1 MTVPPDIIGR
11 VVHATR
17 AIAIRE
23 QGPPVEQTVAD
34 LWRTAL
40 GLDIPLITLASPSHP
55 PGQSADSGPSGQ
67 AILRIH
73 AGEEGEGDPVCTF
86 RMTPDG
92 AGELRSSHPRTLYFF
107 ADMLLRRLPGLTAK
121 DCEAGIVWKPTFPWL
136 RNLSDHLVGSL
147 RGARH
152 FSAEEYCRQIAGQ
165 GFTHVTI
172 NGLGVPRPFE
182 SGPPGDTYFWFYD
195 YSPDL
200 DQFVDSDLIRGYYP
214 ADYLSANLATL
225 KRHAEH
231 ARRFGLVPGLHINSP
246 RSMPEEFWN
255 RNGYLRGARVDH
267 PRETFR
273 PRYTLAM
280 AHPIVQNHYRTLL
293 QAILREV
300 PDLGFI
306 HIWTN
311 DSGSGFEFVSSLYA
325 GRNGGPYL
333 LREWKDHDEIARAAA
348 RNVLTYYGL
357 LREEGQR
364 VNPAFRVVCD
374 LAPFF
379 VERPYIIPGLGNG
392 LDAGAFGSFE
402 EHGTAGEVQA
412 LASTGAT
419 VHGKIDVNSVII
431 NGLPYPGLVY
441 DRVMS
446 AARGVTGAILC
457 GGTPVTLAPYDCN
470 GEVVRALQADPNAL
484 LQEILL
490 EAATRWA
497 GAEHASRLVALWML
511 SDEAM
516 RAYPSDIPMS
526 TFAFPWFRLWV
537 RPFVPDIDAIS
548 EQDRAYYERF
558 LLATFNNPARIDL
571 NADMLWRYQ
580 TVAGA
585 AERKTRIDTGVLP
598 PLENA
603 LRTLEELGR
612 TLPAGHQAAPVFDD
626 LRDRLLAT
634 RAYLRTMR
642 NTMAWTEAVHGY
654 REAATTGEQER
665 CRCLCSA
672 MVEDELDNARDLLAL
687 WKRTTRDLFAV
698 SVCGE
703 TLHIYGDNFGDLVER
718 KIALM
723 EQHRD
728 DEPGVDN
735 DYMWRK
741 QIG

>member
-1 MTVPPDIIGR
+1 MTLPPDITGR
-11 VVHATR
+11 VVCATR

-23 QGPPVEQTVAD
+23 QGPPVERTVAD

-40 GLDIPLITLASPSHP
+40 GLDIPLITVAPTSHP
-55 PGQSADSGPSGQ
+55 AGSSSSSDPAGQ

-73 AGEEGEGDPVCTF
+73 GGEEGDGDPVCSF
-86 RMTPDG
+86 RMTADG

-107 ADMLLRRLPGLTAK
+107 ACMLLRRLAGLTAQECK
-121 DCEAGIVWKPTFPWL
+121 AGIVWKPTFPWL

-147 RGARH
+147 RVARH
-152 FSAEEYCRQIAGQ
+152 FSTEEYCKQIAQQ

-214 ADYLSANLATL
+214 ADYLSANLAALT
-225 KRHAEH
+225 RRAEL

-280 AHPIVQNHYRTLL
+280 AHPIVQNHYRSLL
-293 QAILREV
+293 HAILREV

-357 LREEGQR
+357 LRDEGQR

-402 EHGTAGEVQA
+402 EHGTAGEAQA
-412 LASTGAT
+412 LAATGAM
-419 VHGKIDVNSVII
+419 VHGKIDANSVII

-441 DRVMS
+441 DRVRS
-446 AARGVTGAILC
+446 AAQAGTRAMLC
-457 GGTPVTLAPYDCN
+457 GSTPWSLAPYDCN
-470 GEVVRALQADPNAL
+470 GEVVRALQADLNVS

-490 EAATRWA
+490 DAATRWA
-497 GAEHASRLVALWML
+497 GAGYAPRLVEAWML
-511 SDEAM
+511 SDEAI
-516 RAYPSDIPMS
+516 RAFPGDIPMS

-537 RPFVPDIDAIS
+537 RPFVPDIDAIAGK
-548 EQDRAYYERF
+548 DRAYYERF

-585 AERKTRIDTGVLP
+585 AERKIRIDNSVLP

-603 LRTLEELGR
+603 LRILAEVQR

-626 LRDRLLAT
+626 LHDRLLAT
-634 RAYLRTMR
+634 RAFLRTMR

-654 REAATTGEQER
+654 TETATPGERER
-665 CRCLCSA
+665 CRHLCKA
-672 MVEDELDNARDLLAL
+672 MVENELDNARDLLAL
-687 WKRTTRDLFAV
+687 WKRSQRDLFPV

-703 TLHIYGDNFGDLVER
+703 TLHIYGDNFGDLLEQ

-723 EQHRD
+723 ERHTN
-728 DEPGVDN
+728 DEPRVDN

-741 QIG
+741 QTE